1 MRPIVGVPRR
11 QWQQKAAPTALLAVL
26 SVAACSPGTT
36 TSGQAASPAASS
48 AKLSVTSTLDGH
60 TTLPHRISWVATPSV
75 PPADVTEVD
84 FLIDGKVTWI
94 EREAPYVFGG
104 DDNGANRG
112 FLFTTWLSP
121 GMHTFTARVID
132 TDGRKSAKTVTARV
146 PLAPQPPAALKG
158 MWARTMS
165 GQDITKA
172 GATQAP
178 PPTGQWKIVFNHVGG
193 WELDPLG
200 SGLVNGISVRGHI
213 IHVYAPI
220 QMAPWVNNQTTTSA
234 FGHHS
239 LGGTDCTAAGPFG
252 TYRWSVSGSHLTLT
266 PVHEGCPNRQAVW
279 AGVWSWVGPTP

>member
-1 MRPIVGVPRR
+1 MLARNHYERPDSGPGGQSGKAVGHLDAGRLHH
-11 QWQQKAAPTALLAVL
+11 AP
-26 SVAACSPGTT
+26 
-36 TSGQAASPAASS
+36 PADQ
-48 AKLSVTSTLDGH
+48 LGCH
-60 TTLPHRISWVATPSV
+60 PSV
-75 PPADVTEVD
+75 PPSDVTEVD

-94 EREAPYVFGG
+94 EHTAPYVFGG

-121 GMHTFTARVID
+121 GMHTFTALVID
-132 TDGRKSAKTVTARV
+132 TAGHKSANTVTARV
-146 PLAPQPPAALKG
+146 PLAPQASAALKG
-158 MWARTMS
+158 VWTRTMS

-172 GATQAP
+172 GVTQGP
-178 PPTGQWKIVFNHVGG
+178 PPTGRWEMVFNYVGA

-200 SGLVNGISVRGHI
+200 SGVVSGIGVQGDI
-213 IHVYAPI
+213 INVYAPI

-239 LGGTDCTAAGPFG
+239 IGGTDCTAAGPFG

-279 AGVWSWVGPTP
+279 AGVWSWVGPTS

>member
-11 QWQQKAAPTALLAVL
+11 QWQQKAAPAALLAVL

-94 EREAPYVFGG
+94 EHTAPYVFGG

-132 TDGRKSAKTVTARV
+132 TDGRKSANTVTARV

-220 QMAPWVNNQTTTSA
+220 QMAPWANNQTTTSA